1 MTIIHPTANLLLPSE
16 TIIRLDHEAG
26 KTLSDVA
33 HLQARIS
40 AKQDR
45 HDYLVPVSAVPL
57 AFFPAE
63 DGGAVAVLGNDK
75 VKVSKA
81 AFRQLSSQLEVSGL
95 GRMLEQTAKLD
106 STAKWRGQEARAF
119 EAANMMLRMWTQRVD
134 KTMRWRVCS
143 RRING
148 EVVRVLDGV
157 VTDGYAPLGHDEALA
172 MTVDHFGGDRSVIEY
187 RLTTNEM
194 RLRIADE
201 PIELGKPVKMVE
213 VWNSENGHRSLSFW
227 GRLWKL
233 VCSNGMAVT
242 HKDYGRARYV
252 HIGDMRQ
259 RVDEQLP
266 AQLID
271 IRRAMGEG
279 VELYAEAERTRI
291 EWAPGTITVKED
303 DLGPVE
309 TFITE
314 TNKTRTTKIPDRVLD
329 QVFERGL
336 RDETSSPYGT
346 LAGAVDGIT
355 RVAQDEDDLSMQKLL
370 EDIAFDVMQRGL
382 AQRERELIRV
392 RPLEVR

>member
-1 MTIIHPTANLLLPSE
+1 MTAHINDILLPSE

-26 KTLSDVA
+26 KTLGDIA

-45 HDYLVPVSAVPL
+45 HDYLVPVSAVPF

-81 AFRQLSSQLEVSGL
+81 AFRQLSSHLEVTGL

-106 STAKWRGQEARAF
+106 SSAKWRGQDAAAF
-119 EAANMMLRMWTQRVD
+119 EAANLLLRMWTQRVD
-134 KTMRWRVCS
+134 KSLRWRVCS

-148 EVVRVLDGV
+148 EVVRVLDGL
-157 VTDGYAPLGHDEALA
+157 VTEGYAPLGHDEALELA
-172 MTVDHFGGDRSVIEY
+172 AEHFGYDRHVIEY
-187 RLTTNEM
+187 KLTSTEM

-201 PIELGKPVKMVE
+201 PIELDKPVKMIE
-213 VWNSENGHRSLSFW
+213 VWNSETGHRSLSFW

-233 VCSNGMAVT
+233 ICSNGMAVT
-242 HKDYGRARYV
+242 HKDYGRARYTHV
-252 HIGDMRQ
+252 GDMRQ
-259 RVDEQLP
+259 RVRDQLP
-266 AQLID
+266 EQLID

-291 EWAPGTITVKED
+291 EWTPGTITVKED

-314 TNKTRTTKIPDRVLD
+314 TNKTRSTKIPDRVLGR
-329 QVFERGL
+329 VFERGL
-336 RDETSSPYGT
+336 RDETSNPYGT

-355 RVAQDEDDLSMQKLL
+355 RVAQDEDLSMQKLL

-392 RPLEVR
+392 RPLSA

>member
-1 MTIIHPTANLLLPSE
+1 MTAHINDILLPSE

-45 HDYLVPVSAVPL
+45 HDYFVPVSAVPL

-81 AFRQLSSQLEVSGL
+81 AFRQMSSHLEVTGL

-134 KTMRWRVCS
+134 KSLRWRVCS

-157 VTDGYAPLGHDEALA
+157 VTENYVPLGHDEALA
-172 MTVDHFGGDRSVIEY
+172 MTVDHFGGDRNVISY
-187 RLTTNEM
+187 TLTTTEM

-213 VWNSENGHRSLSFW
+213 VWNSETGHRSLSFW

-233 VCSNGMAVT
+233 VCSNGMAT
-242 HKDYGRARYV
+242 TLEDYGRARYTHV
-252 HIGDMRQ
+252 GDMRQ
-259 RVDEQLP
+259 RVNGQLPEQLVG
-266 AQLID
+266 

-279 VELYAEAERTRI
+279 LDMYAEAERTRI

-303 DLGPVE
+303 DLGAVE

-314 TNKTRTTKIPDRVLD
+314 TNKARSTKIPDRVLD